1 MSTVKIFVG
10 YHKPYQLLKG
20 NLFQPIHLGRAV
32 ANQKAKDGTNTANDL
47 QWLKD
52 NMIGD
57 DTGDNISEKN
67 RRYCELTGI
76 YWIWKNYSQIGNP
89 DYIGFM
95 HYRRHFIFDDDVFV
109 KYTPHELHEKTY
121 SKINVGC
128 VYDGYEEHFGIA
140 DKMIKKILQNYDAIL
155 PLRCDLSKRRIA
167 SITDDYTNY
176 IEGTHKKDLSI
187 LVNSVR
193 KKYPE
198 YAKILQSRLKSS
210 DKRCFQSFV
219 LRREIFF
226 DYCSFL
232 FDILDDVDNKIDVS
246 KYSVNG
252 KRTIGYLGEILFDTY
267 MFKLVNDKKYRVKE
281 LGMTFLAANSLP
293 KPIKNRTAIVQLAYS
308 DYESLEISLANFSKY
323 FDDTT
328 KFFVLQN
335 GRGTYDTERTYRVA
349 KRYEKLFPNNIEVVD
364 DIPPQKPYRALM
376 ELFNS
381 KRMDNF
387 DYICKVDDDVFPLD
401 PQWFDRLCSSYERE
415 FSLHGENLAY
425 VTGLVNNNPYGF
437 KQIIDRD
444 SGLAEEYY
452 DKIARTHIAG
462 YPEAS
467 TYYVKQHIVDKNT
480 IDDDVCGTIWQLPYI
495 SRWLHQKTTLQPEEY
510 VSMCKKWPTEKIYNK
525 RYSINVMLF
534 EKNYWNKIRNDS
546 TKLRDDDE
554 FLSELYCKKMGKY
567 VAADLSNPFVHLFFY
582 SQREENRDLINPI
595 RSVYEERLGLPFP
608 ISIQA
613 NREIELE
620 NRLRYVEDSLIGVRA
635 HLFGEKKGR
644 LKKAIKNNAVARS
657 IWKATPS
664 KVRSGIKRTYRKV
677 KNH

>member
-1 MSTVKIFVG
+1 MCVNTVKIFVG
-10 YHKPYQLLKG
+10 YHKPYQLLKSDI
-20 NLFQPIHLGRAV
+20 FEPIHLGRAV
-32 ANQKAKDGTNTANDL
+32 ADSKAKDGTNDVAAL
-47 QWLKD
+47 KWLED

-57 DTGDNISEKN
+57 DTGNNISKKN

-76 YWIWKNYSQIGNP
+76 YWIWKNYEKIGNP
-89 DYIGFM
+89 AYIGFM
-95 HYRRHFIFDDDVFV
+95 HYRRHFIFNDAFD
-109 KYTPHELHEKTY
+109 KYSPRELHEKTY
-121 SKINVGC
+121 SKINVGFIFN
-128 VYDGYEEHFGIA
+128 GYEEKFGLTDKEIA
-140 DKMIKKILQNYDAIL
+140 GIISKYDAIL
-155 PLRCDLSKRRIA
+155 PLKCDLSKRNIH
-167 SITDDYTNY
+167 SITDDYVNY
-176 IEGTHKKDLSI
+176 IEGTRKKDLAI
-187 LVNSVR
+187 LLKIVK

-198 YAKILQSRLKSS
+198 HGEILQKRLNSA

-219 LRREIFF
+219 LRKEIFF

-401 PQWFDRLCSSYERE
+401 PQWFEKLCSSYEKE
-415 FSLHGENLAY
+415 YSLHGENLAY

-437 KQIIDRD
+437 KQIIDRN
-444 SGLAEEYY
+444 SELSKEYY
-452 DKIARTHIAG
+452 SEVARTHIAG
-462 YPEAS
+462 YPEKS
-467 TYYVKQHIVDKNT
+467 DYYVSSFIKSGARILNYDDYIVLNSLRESRRSSYIILDITKEGLILLDFKNDVRLLVKALAVPFVELFKTKNILIDVTLIPYNGVITYDSFIQQNLIEMPQINLTKDKIET
-480 IDDDVCGTIWQLPYI
+480 YDE
-495 SRWLHQKTTLQPEEY
+495 LQFLQTEE
-510 VSMCKKWPTEKIYNK
+510 
-525 RYSINVMLF
+525 
-534 EKNYWNKIRNDS
+534 
-546 TKLRDDDE
+546 E
-554 FLSELYCKKMGKY
+554 FLE
-567 VAADLSNPFVHLFFY
+567 FY
-582 SQREENRDLINPI
+582 KN
-595 RSVYEERLGLPFP
+595 
-608 ISIQA
+608 
-613 NREIELE
+613 
-620 NRLRYVEDSLIGVRA
+620 
-635 HLFGEKKGR
+635 
-644 LKKAIKNNAVARS
+644 IKN
-657 IWKATPS
+657 
-664 KVRSGIKRTYRKV
+664 
-677 KNH
+677 

>member
-20 NLFQPIHLGRAV
+20 NVFQPIHLGRAV

-128 VYDGYEEHFGIA
+128 VYDGYEEYFGIT

-219 LRREIFF
+219 LKKEIFF

-232 FDILDDVDNKIDVS
+232 FSILDDVDSRIDVS

-267 MFKLVNDKKYRVKE
+267 MYKLVHDSKHKVKE
-281 LGMTFLAANSLP
+281 LGMTFLATNSLP
-293 KPIKNRTAIVQLAYS
+293 EPIKSRTAIVQLAYS

-323 FDDTT
+323 FHDDT
-328 KFFVLQN
+328 KFFILQN

-401 PQWFDRLCSSYERE
+401 PQWFEKLCSSYEKE
-415 FSLHGENLAY
+415 YSLHGENLAY

-437 KQIIDRD
+437 KQIIDRN
-444 SGLAEEYY
+444 SELSKEYY
-452 DKIARTHIAG
+452 SEVARTHIAG
-462 YPEAS
+462 YPEKS
-467 TYYVKQHIVDKNT
+467 DYYVKQHIVDKNI
-480 IDDDVCGTIWQLPYI
+480 IDDDVCGTIWQLPYV

-510 VSMCKKWPTEKIYNK
+510 VSMCEKWPTEKIYNK

-554 FLSELYCKKMGKY
+554 FLSELYCKNMGKY
-567 VAADLSNPFVHLFFY
+567 VSADLSNPFVHLFFY
-582 SQREENRDLINPI
+582 SQREENRDLIDPI

-608 ISIQA
+608 ISIQV

-644 LKKAIKNNAVARS
+644 LKRAIKNNAVARS